1 MKTYTYNDVMKKA
14 KQYGLL
20 DSMSDADRKLTEQ
33 NPDAGMTVLQ
43 SRYDYK
49 NATTDDA
56 RALAHTVAERTRK
69 QYGGYSGG
77 KDGSQFYLTEK
88 SPDDYEA
95 KEAPTFEDKYA
106 QSQKDLAD
114 SILNRKDYASSYGDE
129 QQELLNQIKD
139 TAAYRYDP
147 ADDELYAA
155 SAKQYRREGQR
166 AVSDALG
173 QAATLTGGIPSTA
186 AATAAAQ
193 AGQYYAT
200 QLSDKLPAL
209 EQAAYQRNAARQDAL
224 LQSLNALNT
233 ADQTAYERYLNDAAL
248 DYDNMELLRA
258 LRSDDY
264 AKYRDDLAQ
273 HNTDRDFGYNQF
285 VDDLQY
291 HQNLESNNLTQ
302 SAYDRELA
310 AAEEENLW
318 NAALYAVEYFNDSS
332 LLRKL
337 IDRRKEQM

>member
-1 MKTYTYNDVMKKA
+1 MKTYTYDDVIKKA
-14 KQYGLL
+14 QAYGLW
-20 DSMSDADRKLTEQ
+20 DSMSEADRKLSAE

-49 NATTDDA
+49 HATTDDA

-77 KDGSQFYLTEK
+77 TDGSKYYITEK
-88 SPDDYEA
+88 SPDEYQT
-95 KEAPTFEDKYA
+95 KQAPTFEDKYA

-114 SILNRKDYASSYGDE
+114 AILNRKDYASSYTAD
-129 QQELLNQIKD
+129 QQKLLQQIQD
-139 TAAYRYDP
+139 AADYRYDP
-147 ADDELYAA
+147 AEDDLYAA
-155 SAKQYRREGQR
+155 YAKQYRREGQR
-166 AVSDALG
+166 ATADALG

-200 QLSDKLPAL
+200 QLSDKLPEL
-209 EQAAYQRNAARQDAL
+209 EQAAYQRNAARQNAL

-273 HNTDRDFGYNQF
+273 YNTDRDFGYNQF
-285 VDDLQY
+285 VDDLSY
-291 HQNLESNNLTQ
+291 HQNLESNKLTQ
-302 SAYDRELA
+302 SAYQRELD

-332 LLRKL
+332 LLKKL
-337 IDRRKEQM
+337 INRRKEQM

>member
-1 MKTYTYNDVMKKA
+1 MKTYTYEDVMKKA
-14 KQYGLL
+14 QAYGLL
-20 DSMSDADRKLTEQ
+20 DSMSEADRKLTET
-33 NPDAGMTVLQ
+33 NPDAGMTILQ

-49 NATTDDA
+49 HATTDDA

-77 KDGSQFYLTEK
+77 TDGSKYYITEK
-88 SPDDYEA
+88 SPDDYDA
-95 KEAPTFEDKYA
+95 QEAPTFEDRYA
-106 QSQKDLAD
+106 ASQKELAD
-114 SILNRKDYASSYGDE
+114 SILNRKDYASSYTAD

-139 TAAYRYDP
+139 AAAYRYDP
-147 ADDELYAA
+147 AEDDLYAA
-155 SAKQYRREGQR
+155 YAKQYRREGQR
-166 AVSDALG
+166 ATADALG

-209 EQAAYQRNAARQDAL
+209 EQAAYQRNAARQNAL
-224 LQSLNALNT
+224 MQSLNALNT

-258 LRSDDY
+258 LRNDDY
-264 AKYRDDLAQ
+264 VKYRDDLAQ

-291 HQNLESNNLTQ
+291 QQ
-302 SAYDRELA
+302 SVEANKQAQANYNRELA

-337 IDRRKEQM
+337 IDRRKGQM